1 MMKSVGPLRIPL
13 VAGAHWWMLVLT
25 AVFLVLVAAFVDL
38 TPNVDENFFFS
49 TGDPSLRQSKTIS
62 HRFPS
67 QAQLVLDVSSSDISS
82 PRYLSRIA
90 RLTQRVKDIDEV
102 TNVKSVTNGPK
113 SYSDAVESPFWSRLL
128 IARNHKSSNVLVFV
142 DNKNPGKAIRHLEQV
157 VSDLDTKDFRIHMA
171 GAPYVVEQIRRSLA
185 HDFWF
190 FTLTA
195 ILLFGL
201 TIAVLFRSLSIFLG
215 MLATCSSAVLLALLF
230 Q

>member
-1 MMKSVGPLRIPL
+1 MKSVAPLRIPL
-13 VAGAHWWMLVLT
+13 VEGAHWRMLVLT
-25 AVFLVLVAAFVDL
+25 GVFFVLVAAFVDL

-142 DNKNPGKAIRHLEQV
+142 DKSRE
-157 VSDLDTKDFRIHMA
+157 SDPASRTSH
-171 GAPYVVEQIRRSLA
+171 
-185 HDFWF
+185 
-190 FTLTA
+190 
-195 ILLFGL
+195 
-201 TIAVLFRSLSIFLG
+201 FRSGHKRFSDSHGRRAICCG
-215 MLATCSSAVLLALLF
+215 TNPAQSRA
-230 Q
+230 